1 LNFDAG
7 YPKKDKLFS
16 LFGVATFHVVAL
28 LSNAYSSKEK
38 NGKKKCESYGLLHQT
53 TTYCI

>member
-7 YPKKDKLFS
+7 YPKKDKLSS

-28 LSNAYSSKEK
+28 LSNAYSSREK
-38 NGKKKCESYGLLHQT
+38 NGKKKM
-53 TTYCI
+53 